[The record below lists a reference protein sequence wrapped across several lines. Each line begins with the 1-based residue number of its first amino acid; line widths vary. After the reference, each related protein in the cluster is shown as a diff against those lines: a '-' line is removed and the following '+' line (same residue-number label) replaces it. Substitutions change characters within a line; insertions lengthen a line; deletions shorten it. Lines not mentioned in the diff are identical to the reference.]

1 MNAISIQLNT
11 ETYSAF
17 TLNGF
22 DDQEQNLTFVKTEF
36 QLLKLQFHACNFE
49 QAFYSLHKL
58 YGTSCDLDNS
68 KYFYSIFFGTWL
80 SNLHV

>member
-1 MNAISIQLNT
+1 MSFAVSFVHILFRIYTWNK
-11 ETYSAF
+11 
-17 TLNGF
+17 
-22 DDQEQNLTFVKTEF
+22 NLTFVKTDF

-58 YGTSCDLDNS
+58 YGASCDLDNS
-68 KYFYSIFFGTWL
+68 KYFYSILFGTWL